1 MKQDIKDMLVVNL
14 VFDGIALSLLIANG
28 IYYHDILGSIV
39 EFSMIV
45 ILSSLSIIPIVG
57 FPIAIIAQLYYNVIP
72 ITPLVIFAWFFIM
85 FYTFFESLLISIMFL
100 RGSLEW
106 IKNA

>member
-1 MKQDIKDMLVVNL
+1 MKQDIKDMLKVNL
-14 VFDGIALSLLIANG
+14 AFDGIALTLLIANG
-28 IYYHDILGSIV
+28 IYYHNIIGSML
-39 EFSMIV
+39 EFLMIV
-45 ILSSLSIIPIVG
+45 ILSTISIIPIVG
-57 FPIAIIAQLYYNVIP
+57 FTIAVIAQLYYNVIP

-100 RGSLEW
+100 RGGLKW